1 MNTGTPNILL
11 IRFSSIG
18 DILLTT
24 PFIRQIRTKF
34 PAAHIR
40 FITKDKFTALV
51 QYNPM
56 LDEVIGFDDSS
67 GVKGIRQIASG
78 LSSVNFDYVFDLHN
92 NQRSHLLTRLIKRRH
107 LSRLKKHRIR
117 RAAYVYAKRPT
128 TLRSVA
134 LRYMDTGA
142 IAEIPDNGEG
152 LELFIPEDISHSIKK
167 QWRQPAGSPY
177 ICLAPGAGFA
187 TKMWPAAYWTK
198 LAQNILDKSTLKLI
212 IVGGPADH
220 KLINLNGPRVLN
232 LAGKLSLLESAAI
245 IKSSQGIICN
255 DSGLMHMAAAMATPI
270 TAIFGGTTPE
280 LGFAPFR
287 TKAAIVQAPELW
299 CRPCSHMGRKGCP
312 LGHFKCMRQVR
323 VDKVL
328 QAADF
333 LLHDTEKPP
342 GKR

>member
-1 MNTGTPNILL
+1 MNADTPNILL

-34 PAAHIR
+34 PGANIR

-67 GVKGIRQIASG
+67 GVRGIRQIASA
-78 LSSVNFDYVFDLHN
+78 LSSVTFDFVFDLHD
-92 NQRSHLLTRLIKRRH
+92 NQRSHLLTRMIKRRY

-128 TLRSVA
+128 TLRPVA

-142 IAEIPDNGEG
+142 IADIPDTGEG
-152 LELFIPEDISHSIKK
+152 LELFIPPETTNIIQQRLQDF
-167 QWRQPAGSPY
+167 APY

-220 KLINLNGPRVLN
+220 KQINLNSPRVLN
-232 LAGKLSLLESAAI
+232 LAGELSLLESAAI

-255 DSGLMHMAAAMATPI
+255 DSGLMHMAAAVGTPI

-287 TKAAIVQAPELW
+287 AKASIVQAPELW

-312 LGHFKCMRQVR
+312 LGHFKCMQRVR
-323 VDKVL
+323 IDVVL
-328 QAADF
+328 RTADF
-333 LLHDTEKPP
+333 LLHDAEKPS
-342 GKR
+342 GEG